1 MWAEA
6 IALVERAER
15 LHRHFFQL
23 IESEAEGPAWQ
34 PPVDIFE
41 TQKSLSV
48 LIALPGV
55 VPAHIQ
61 IAIHTGMLT
70 VAGERRMPAEF
81 RAADIHRLEIPYG
94 RFERRIEL
102 PPGRFELDRQELTDG
117 CLLLNL
123 RKL

>member
-1 MWAEA
+1 
-6 IALVERAER
+6 
-15 LHRHFFQL
+15 
-23 IESEAEGPAWQ
+23 
-34 PPVDIFE
+34 
-41 TQKSLSV
+41 LSI

-55 VPAHIQ
+55 VPAQVQ
-61 IAIHTGMLT
+61 ITVHAGILT
-70 VAGERRMPAEF
+70 VAGERPMPAEF

-102 PPGRFELDRQELTDG
+102 PPGRFEFDRQELING